1 MARAHVYVYDE
12 TMRVALEKVMQHR
25 PKPEGQAE
33 TPEEEDE
40 ESMPK
45 RSAGSIV
52 EVREWLD
59 GMVMPQSMT
68 DTRSSFV
75 EPEPE
80 PEAQPESEVHQDELA
95 VLADAKFD
103 EEYAQFEA
111 RMADDSHWLEMQPS
125 VPETSKPDVVRDD
138 VPKPESTARSE
149 NRWSLLK
156 KRPRR

>member
-40 ESMPK
+40 ESVPK

-59 GMVMPQSMT
+59 GLVTPQSVT
-68 DTRSSFV
+68 G
-75 EPEPE
+75 
-80 PEAQPESEVHQDELA
+80 AQPERVTESPEPQIQSV
-95 VLADAKFD
+95 VYDAEAEAKAAAEFD
-103 EEYAQFEA
+103 EKYAEYED
-111 RMADDSHWLEMQPS
+111 RMADDSYWLEKQPS
-125 VPETSKPDVVRDD
+125 VPETPKSDVVRGD
-138 VPKPESTARSE
+138 VPKPESTARPE